1 MFRGKNYY
9 DRFVYTLK
17 KEKSMG
23 RLGRKRLAVDVPINL
38 HNALKVVAIS
48 RNITMT
54 RYVIRALLRYSMNET
69 KYEDTSQLFDEFK

>member
-1 MFRGKNYY
+1 
-9 DRFVYTLK
+9 
-17 KEKSMG
+17 MG

-48 RNITMT
+48 RNITIT

>member
-1 MFRGKNYY
+1 
-9 DRFVYTLK
+9 
-17 KEKSMG
+17 MG

>member
-48 RNITMT
+48 RNITIT